1 MRRHRRY
8 RRRGINAKVLIVV
21 VVAIGAVS
29 FLGVNAQS
37 LTTSEEIFSFENAI
51 EAEIAE
57 KVNDAVSE
65 HNAEH
70 RRNQYCLERLYEEWD
85 GIAGTQIPDGEKRET
100 LDRMFKPFGSFGFF
114 DPCRELA
121 ETRIRA
127 ELRG

>member
-1 MRRHRRY
+1 MRLY
-8 RRRGINAKVLIVV
+8 RRRRINAKVLIAV

-57 KVNDAVSE
+57 KVNAEVSE

-70 RRNQYCLERLYEEWD
+70 RKKQYCLERLYEEWD
-85 GIAGTQIPDGEKRET
+85 GIAGAQMPDIEKRET
-100 LDRMFKPFGSFGFF
+100 LDLMFKPLGSFGFF

>member
-1 MRRHRRY
+1 MSRHRRY
-8 RRRGINAKVLIVV
+8 RRRGINTKLLIVV

-37 LTTSEEIFSFENAI
+37 LTTAEEIFSFENAI

-57 KVNDAVSE
+57 KVNAEVSE
-65 HNAEH
+65 RNADH
-70 RRNQYCLERLYEEWD
+70 RKKQYCLERLYEEWD
-85 GIAGTQIPDGEKRET
+85 GIAGMQMSDSEKLET
-100 LDRMFKPFGSFGFF
+100 LDLMFKPFGSFGFF